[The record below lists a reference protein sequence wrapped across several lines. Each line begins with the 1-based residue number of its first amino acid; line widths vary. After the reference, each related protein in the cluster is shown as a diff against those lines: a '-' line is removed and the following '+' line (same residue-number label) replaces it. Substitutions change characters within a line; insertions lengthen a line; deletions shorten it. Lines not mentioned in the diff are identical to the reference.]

1 MKLAIVGVTGLVGRK
16 MLEILEQKDI
26 KVEALFPVASE
37 KSTGNRIL
45 FKNKEYKVIS
55 INDLIDKKPEIALF
69 SAGSQVSK
77 EWAPQLA
84 EIGCRVIDNSSYWRM
99 RHKHKLIVPEI
110 NFNDLNLSST
120 TVSSSDMIIANPNCS
135 TIQLVIAISEI
146 HKKFKIKRMIVST
159 YQAVSGSGKKAINQL
174 HNESKSISTK
184 KVYERQI
191 FNNIIP
197 QCDIFDEDQYT
208 KEEYKIINETNK
220 ILNSKIRI
228 TATAVRVPIENS
240 HSESVNIE
248 LVNNTTTEELIQVL
262 KQTKGVQ
269 YMGRANNYYSTPN
282 EATGSDLVYVGRVRR
297 DFSKNNCFNLWV
309 VSDNLRKG
317 AATNA
322 IQILEK
328 IINK

>member
-16 MLEILEQKDI
+16 MLEILEKKDI

-37 KSTGNRIL
+37 KSTGKRIL
-45 FKNKEYKVIS
+45 FKNKEYKIIS

-69 SAGSQVSK
+69 SAGSKVST

-110 NFNDLNLSST
+110 NFNDLNLSSN

-208 KEEYKIINETNK
+208 KEEHKIINETNK

-248 LVNNTTTEELIQVL
+248 LVNNTTTEELIEVL
-262 KQTKGVQ
+262 KQTNGVQ
-269 YMGRANNYYSTPN
+269 YMGKANNYYSTPH

>member
-1 MKLAIVGVTGLVGRK
+1 
-16 MLEILEQKDI
+16 
-26 KVEALFPVASE
+26 
-37 KSTGNRIL
+37 
-45 FKNKEYKVIS
+45 
-55 INDLIDKKPEIALF
+55 
-69 SAGSQVSK
+69 
-77 EWAPQLA
+77 
-84 EIGCRVIDNSSYWRM
+84 M

-120 TVSSSDMIIANPNCS
+120 TVSNSDMIIANPNCS

-208 KEEYKIINETNK
+208 KEEHKIINETNK

-240 HSESVNIE
+240 HSESVYIE

>member
-1 MKLAIVGVTGLVGRK
+1 
-16 MLEILEQKDI
+16 
-26 KVEALFPVASE
+26 
-37 KSTGNRIL
+37 
-45 FKNKEYKVIS
+45 
-55 INDLIDKKPEIALF
+55 
-69 SAGSQVSK
+69 
-77 EWAPQLA
+77 
-84 EIGCRVIDNSSYWRM
+84 
-99 RHKHKLIVPEI
+99 
-110 NFNDLNLSST
+110 
-120 TVSSSDMIIANPNCS
+120 
-135 TIQLVIAISEI
+135 
-146 HKKFKIKRMIVST
+146 MIVST

-208 KEEYKIINETNK
+208 KEEHKIINETNK

-248 LVNNTTTEELIQVL
+248 LVNNTTTEELVQVL

-269 YMGRANNYYSTPN
+269 YMCRANNYYSTPN

>member
-1 MKLAIVGVTGLVGRK
+1 MH
-16 MLEILEQKDI
+16 KD
-26 KVEALFPVASE
+26 VP
-37 KSTGNRIL
+37 
-45 FKNKEYKVIS
+45 
-55 INDLIDKKPEIALF
+55 
-69 SAGSQVSK
+69 
-77 EWAPQLA
+77 
-84 EIGCRVIDNSSYWRM
+84 
-99 RHKHKLIVPEI
+99 LIVPEVNLVDLK
-110 NFNDLNLSST
+110 NFKKKK
-120 TVSSSDMIIANPNCS
+120 IIANPNCS

-146 HKKFKIKRMIVST
+146 HKSFKIKRMIVST
-159 YQAVSGSGKKAINQL
+159 YQAVSGSGKNAIDQL
-174 HNESKSISTK
+174 RNESKSISSK

-197 QCDIFDEDQYT
+197 QCDIFDEDLYT
-208 KEEYKIINETNK
+208 KEEHKIINETNK

-248 LVNNTTTEELIQVL
+248 LVNTTTTEELIEVL
-262 KQTKGVQ
+262 KQTSGVQ
-269 YMGRANNYYSTPN
+269 YMDSVNKYYSTPH
-282 EATGSDLVYVGRVRR
+282 EATGSDLVYVGRVRQ
-297 DFSKNNCFNLWV
+297 DFSKNNCFNLWI